1 MEGQRGCSS
10 SNSRVFNSKLT
21 HQHSTETSTLSLET
35 FPTLE
40 TELRVVNK
48 IVGSPAL
55 SWLPVVVVHGDS
67 ISVLGNFSIQEE
79 VVKGGGWG
87 VFESWSCCSGLW
99 HEVLLQCI
107 TLLTTCCYSL
117 PQSCLALFDPMNCS
131 TSGFPVLHYLS
142 RACSNSCLL
151 SQWCHP
157 TILFSVTP
165 LSSCPK
171 SGQHQGLF
179 QWVSSSHQV
188 PKVLEV

>member
-87 VFESWSCCSGLW
+87 GFES
-99 HEVLLQCI
+99 
-107 TLLTTCCYSL
+107 
-117 PQSCLALFDPMNCS
+117 
-131 TSGFPVLHYLS
+131 
-142 RACSNSCLL
+142 
-151 SQWCHP
+151 
-157 TILFSVTP
+157 
-165 LSSCPK
+165 
-171 SGQHQGLF
+171 
-179 QWVSSSHQV
+179 
-188 PKVLEV
+188 